1 MLDLNGCEVRGERER
16 EREIEWQIRNV
27 WPLVP
32 PSTATL
38 AHVPGPTKVDLHGI
52 NIFITLDQL
61 HVKNASSC
69 RLGSAP
75 VQIGSSHVTLILS
88 APHRPDTLKLGRN
101 CWAALDF
108 GPQNGDALEKTHPS
122 SNSWVPFHLQKS
134 GPYGHLKWL
143 ELLLG
148 DSSCF
153 DIPKAGHVLWCPLGC
168 SGFLW
173 CSPRAMPARSLGKG
187 GDSEPCRFRF
197 GMSQKSA
204 WVAVSSHIFI

>member
-1 MLDLNGCEVRGERER
+1 
-16 EREIEWQIRNV
+16 
-27 WPLVP
+27 
-32 PSTATL
+32 
-38 AHVPGPTKVDLHGI
+38 VDLHGI

-108 GPQNGDALEKTHPS
+108 GPQNGDVLEKTHPS
-122 SNSWVPFHLQKS
+122 SHSWVPFHLQKS

-143 ELLLG
+143 NCCWVIL
-148 DSSCF
+148 
-153 DIPKAGHVLWCPLGC
+153 HVLTSQKLVMFCGALWDAQGFCGAARAQCQQGALVKVETASHVVSDLGC
-168 SGFLW
+168 
-173 CSPRAMPARSLGKG
+173 PRNPL
-187 GDSEPCRFRF
+187 E
-197 GMSQKSA
+197 
-204 WVAVSSHIFI
+204 

>member
-1 MLDLNGCEVRGERER
+1 M
-16 EREIEWQIRNV
+16 
-27 WPLVP
+27 P

-108 GPQNGDALEKTHPS
+108 GPQNGDVLEKTLPS
-122 SNSWVPFHLQKS
+122 AKIWAIWASKMV
-134 GPYGHLKWL
+134 

-204 WVAVSSHIFI
+204 